1 MNDLKSPQ
9 NCNCANKGQSKQSRT
24 SGGRRTSNRNDSV
37 PAFSPAKTQSQTI
50 FISDHG
56 PEPYAANI
64 RQATLQNQNF
74 RTAFWTGTHL
84 QMTLMLIPPGGEIG
98 LEVHPEVDQ
107 FLYIEMGQGMFRGG
121 NRQDTLNLQ
130 ANVSENSGIF
140 VPAGT
145 WHNVI
150 NTQGVPLKLFSIYAP
165 PQHPSGTVH
174 HTKAEAEAAES
185 IAKV

>member
-1 MNDLKSPQ
+1 LNDLKQ

-50 FISDHG
+50 FISAHG

-107 FLYIEMGQGMFRGG
+107 FLYIEMGQGLFRGG